1 MFSSRESI
9 RSLRAGSVL
18 MLGVWTALLV
28 LAGPAV
34 SHSQSGLELWRV
46 RSQNKVDE
54 ARRLEELEQIAEGLR
69 AAVLRKDSD
78 SLLNYYW
85 RDAEKADP
93 WSGAWAVANA
103 DGAGTYE
110 SERRALADRTSA
122 PFCLLF
128 DSTCRRA
135 MAEPEHRDDPSFR
148 ISVRDF
154 FLKGP
159 VTTEIFFRGGP
170 DVTQVDLDRAVLVY
184 VRTGSPA
191 SKFSR
196 LQDFE
201 FTAPDKWGREF
212 LWVEIALTRFGWR
225 YERVLFGFPYD
236 GN

>member
-1 MFSSRESI
+1 MD
-9 RSLRAGSVL
+9 RSPRLRRSGRIE
-18 MLGVWTALLV
+18 
-28 LAGPAV
+28 LAKWARTLA
-34 SHSQSGLELWRV
+34 SAIAEQ
-46 RSQNKVDE
+46 VDE

-93 WSGAWAVANA
+93 WSGVWAVANA

-154 FLKGP
+154 FPKGP
-159 VTTEIFFRGGP
+159 VTTEIFFRSGP
-170 DVTQVDLDRAVLVY
+170 DVTQVDLDRAVRSHWIPGQHILN
-184 VRTGSPA
+184 TP
-191 SKFSR
+191 
-196 LQDFE
+196 
-201 FTAPDKWGREF
+201 
-212 LWVEIALTRFGWR
+212 
-225 YERVLFGFPYD
+225 GF
-236 GN
+236 